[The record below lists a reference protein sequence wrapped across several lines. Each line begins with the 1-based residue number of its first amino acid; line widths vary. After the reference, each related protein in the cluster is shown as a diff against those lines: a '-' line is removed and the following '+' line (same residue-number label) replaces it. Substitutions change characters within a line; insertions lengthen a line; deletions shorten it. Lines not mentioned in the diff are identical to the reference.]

1 MALHLLET
9 AFPQT
14 SFLLLPLSASLER
27 GKKLSSL
34 PFVMPPLVSSD
45 PFLISESRG
54 HFSLGPI
61 WLSPSSCL
69 PLTLHA
75 SATSAPL
82 WLPCNDSALQAWM
95 APRYQWGL
103 VPLQSTRYGLRQ
115 GSSVNVLLF
124 QVFIDDIL
132 SDEGCVVFMDDFA
145 LFASDESP
153 KSLCTA

>member
-1 MALHLLET
+1 
-9 AFPQT
+9 
-14 SFLLLPLSASLER
+14 
-27 GKKLSSL
+27 
-34 PFVMPPLVSSD
+34 
-45 PFLISESRG
+45 
-54 HFSLGPI
+54 
-61 WLSPSSCL
+61 
-69 PLTLHA
+69 
-75 SATSAPL
+75 
-82 WLPCNDSALQAWM
+82 M